1 MSIQEAV
8 MFIARILQVWSQQAA
23 EIFMVKKKEK
33 ALTKKE
39 KVGMLADKLNEAID
53 SCKLEPTEELDIFAE
68 SVALLIA
75 YWGKISDWSPIEKAS
90 YVSYVTI
97 TIMEKGLDT
106 EIESFEEHRKKMK
119 PQIGN

>member
-8 MFIARILQVWSQQAA
+8 TFIARILQVWSQQAA
-23 EIFMVKKKEK
+23 GIFMVKKKENS
-33 ALTKKE
+33 LTKKE

-90 YVSYVTI
+90 YVGYVTT
-97 TIMEKGLDT
+97 TIMEKGLDA
-106 EIESFEEHRKKMK
+106 EIKSFEEHRKSMK

>member
-1 MSIQEAV
+1 
-8 MFIARILQVWSQQAA
+8 
-23 EIFMVKKKEK
+23 MVKKKENS
-33 ALTKKE
+33 LTKKE

-90 YVSYVTI
+90 YVGYVTT
-97 TIMEKGLDT
+97 TIMEKGLDA
-106 EIESFEEHRKKMK
+106 EYQYSLSHCHLPE
-119 PQIGN
+119 